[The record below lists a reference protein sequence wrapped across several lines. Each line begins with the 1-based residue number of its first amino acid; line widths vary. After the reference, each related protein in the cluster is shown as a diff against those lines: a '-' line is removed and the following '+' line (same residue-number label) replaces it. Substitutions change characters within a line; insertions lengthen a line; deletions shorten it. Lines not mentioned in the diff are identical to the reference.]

1 MASEIDFLRLLKKD
15 EGFLAKTGGAGGCIS
30 FERPAAVCGILGSD
44 FSWLAMCALLLG
56 VVRGR
61 LLEYI
66 ESISAG
72 RGCDAGDSLGT
83 AFEASEVGAG

>member
-1 MASEIDFLRLLKKD
+1 MIGGFTGSETDFLRLLKKD

-30 FERPAAVCGILGSD
+30 FERPEAVCGTLGKD

-61 LLEYI
+61 LFEYM

-72 RGCDAGDSLGT
+72 RVRADAEESVAT
-83 AFEASEVGAG
+83 AFEA

>member
-1 MASEIDFLRLLKKD
+1 MNGFGGGAKSRDMTGGFVNSETDFLRLLKKE
-15 EGFLAKTGGAGGCIS
+15 EGFLAKEGGAGGCVS
-30 FERPAAVCGILGSD
+30 FGREALVCGTLGKD

-61 LLEYI
+61 LLEYM

-72 RGCDAGDSLGT
+72 RG
-83 AFEASEVGAG
+83 